1 MAKSLKAN
9 IHLFIVCTLLGMILN
24 GCEKDE
30 AEPSNTLSPI
40 KYALEIY
47 PNPSTGIFYLDSAI
61 TIKESSLFNIMGQK
75 INVKVQNNSLNL
87 LNYPAGIYL
96 LQATDENGN
105 VSVSKLIKTQK
116 DNLQ

>member
-1 MAKSLKAN
+1 MTKYLKLN
-9 IHLFIVCTLLGMILN
+9 IPLFILCTLFAIILD

-30 AEPSNTLSPI
+30 AGPANTLNTTT
-40 KYALEIY
+40 YALEIY

-61 TIKESSLFNIMGQK
+61 TIKESALFNVMGQK

-87 LNYPAGIYL
+87 SNFPAGIYL
-96 LQATDENGN
+96 LKATDENGN